1 MLPSA
6 FSSEPD
12 SIEAREFE
20 QLIQDGII
28 AVKNGNLTM
37 AKKLLHQAALI
48 NSVDPRIWIWLSATT
63 EDLEERKDY
72 LERAVASD
80 PSNAAAKRG
89 LLMINGQ
96 LDKSKM
102 MPEGASFNPETYAPS
117 QQETPE
123 PDESQAIQ
131 EEAASTPET
140 PALEQAVVTE
150 PDETEEIS
158 ESAVSSPETETLAA
172 TQEATAKTY
181 TCPNCGA
188 SISYDIQDIS
198 LVCQFCGFT
207 TKVDQR
213 VVDASSDQL
222 LDAILPTERAHR
234 WVESQSRLAC
244 EQCGVVL
251 LLPPNQTADS
261 CPYCGANR
269 FITSTKTLELI
280 DPQVISLFKVDPDA
294 AADSIKAWLGKGWLT
309 PDDLAAK
316 HAGMQLH
323 PAYYPFWLFEGTLE
337 LPWFCDVN
345 LGTSKIP
352 KWEAQSGSQFENFKD
367 VLVPGLRKL
376 SGEELTGVKPFNM
389 EDLVEFSPD
398 YLAGWVALTY
408 DHPLAD
414 ASLLARQQVANAV
427 KRDLSKQV
435 EPNRQKRNFS
445 TGEGKWSGLTYKLA
459 LLPIYTGNYSYQ
471 KKWYRLLVNGQT
483 GKVSGK
489 KPVDTLKLTMLGIGG
504 LIALIIII
512 VLLSFV
518 LNRFIG

>member
-28 AVKNGNLTM
+28 AVKNGNLSM

-63 EDLEERKDY
+63 KDLQERKEY

-80 PSNAAAKRG
+80 PANAAAKRG
-89 LLMINGQ
+89 LLMINEQ
-96 LDKSKM
+96 LKKEKT
-102 MPEGASFNPETYAPS
+102 MPEGAAYNPETYAPS
-117 QQETPE
+117 QQAESK
-123 PDESQAIQ
+123 PDEPKVMP
-131 EEAASTPET
+131 EEAAFTPET
-140 PALEQAVVTE
+140 PAPEQTVISQQ
-150 PDETEEIS
+150 DEAGEITEEEAS
-158 ESAVSSPETETLAA
+158 TAEAFTPP
-172 TQEATAKTY
+172 QEATIKTY

-188 SISYDIQDIS
+188 SISYDIHDIS

-207 TKVDQR
+207 SKVNQR
-213 VVDASSDQL
+213 VVDASTDQL
-222 LDAILPTERAHR
+222 LDAALPTERAHR

-251 LLPPNQTADS
+251 LLPANQTADS

-269 FITSTKTLELI
+269 FITPSKTMELI
-280 DPQVISLFKVDPDA
+280 DPQVIGPFKIDPDG
-294 AADSIKAWLGKGWLT
+294 AADSIKAWLGKGWLA

-345 LGTSKIP
+345 LGTGKNS
-352 KWEAQSGSQFENFKD
+352 KWEAHSGSQFENFKD
-367 VLVPGLRKL
+367 ILVPGLRKL
-376 SGEELTGVKPFNM
+376 SGEELAGIKPFNM
-389 EDLVEFSPD
+389 EELVEFSPD
-398 YLAGWVALTY
+398 YLAGWAALTY
-408 DHPLAD
+408 DQLLAD
-414 ASLLARQQVANAV
+414 ASLHARQQVANAI

-435 EPNRQKRNFS
+435 EPNRQKRNLS

-459 LLPIYTGNYSYQ
+459 LLPIYIGNYSFQ

-489 KPVDTLKLTMLGIGG
+489 KPVDTLKLTMLGVGG

-512 VLLSFV
+512 VLLSFI
-518 LNRFIG
+518 LNRLIG